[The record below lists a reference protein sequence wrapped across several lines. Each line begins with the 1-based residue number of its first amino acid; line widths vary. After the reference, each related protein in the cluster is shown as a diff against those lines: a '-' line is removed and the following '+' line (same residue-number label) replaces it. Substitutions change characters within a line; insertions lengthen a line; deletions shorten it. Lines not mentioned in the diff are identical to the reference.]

1 MATTKRKTT
10 NPLDLYA
17 NTTPPTQ
24 PTRNAN
30 IQQPPNMLRQN
41 LLERYKG
48 IQDQMSNLLA
58 SKYGYNANLD
68 SNAGFNQPGLSP
80 VGNWGELQEQ
90 QGLAQYQKYLD
101 DLYNTRLAL
110 EQYDALN
117 QQSMQGMA
125 QAGVVREQAE
135 RFLPQQ
141 LRMQG
146 MGNVGS
152 SESSLVGI
160 GNTYQRNISD
170 INRQRTQA
178 EQDLLSN
185 YNQALLESERN
196 LSAEQRARLEEY
208 QANIYV
214 NSVYNLQNQTSVEDI
229 NRILEEVKGKVNNE
243 QYLDLLE
250 KARIIARALG
260 YTLDGKRINNNLK
273 RIDDAFKESEVFYS
287 HE

>member
-1 MATTKRKTT
+1 
-10 NPLDLYA
+10 
-17 NTTPPTQ
+17 
-24 PTRNAN
+24 
-30 IQQPPNMLRQN
+30 
-41 LLERYKG
+41 
-48 IQDQMSNLLA
+48 
-58 SKYGYNANLD
+58 
-68 SNAGFNQPGLSP
+68 
-80 VGNWGELQEQ
+80 
-90 QGLAQYQKYLD
+90 
-101 DLYNTRLAL
+101 
-110 EQYDALN
+110 
-117 QQSMQGMA
+117 
-125 QAGVVREQAE
+125 
-135 RFLPQQ
+135 
-141 LRMQG
+141 
-146 MGNVGS
+146 NVGS

>member
-48 IQDQMSNLLA
+48 IQGQMSNLLA

-68 SNAGFNQPGLSP
+68 SNAGFNQIGLSP

-90 QGLAQYQKYLD
+90 QGLAQYQKYMD

-196 LSAEQRARLEEY
+196 LSNEQRARLEEY